1 MSVKLRL
8 FPTVPA
14 GILAVRWAMKSYSA
28 WIAAAVLCVS
38 PVGAQNLLEHAAA
51 AAGATIGVGT
61 GKLLSNGIDKI
72 LDKAA
77 STGSNNTTKQPTT
90 VRLPTPP
97 GTNPPPALNNGPSVS
112 QGPDNTPSAPA
123 SRPRGR
129 SRRGTAPIDPD
140 KPVFASDA
148 PSYTPVPAAIYVPR
162 APSPEDFA
170 KVKEGSTREDVK
182 VALGTPASHMIIPD
196 DDGHLVEIL
205 TYADLNRRVG
215 SVRLDNGVVVSV
227 NR

>member
-1 MSVKLRL
+1 
-8 FPTVPA
+8 
-14 GILAVRWAMKSYSA
+14 MKSYSA
-28 WIAAAVLCVS
+28 WIAAAVLCMS

-77 STGSNNTTKQPTT
+77 ANGSNSATKQPAT
-90 VRLPTPP
+90 VRLPSPP
-97 GTNPPPALNNGPSVS
+97 GTTPPPAMNSGPSVS
-112 QGPDNTPSAPA
+112 QSPDNTPSAPV
-123 SRPRGR
+123 SRSRGR
-129 SRRGTAPIDPD
+129 SRRPAAPIDPD
-140 KPVFASDA
+140 KPVFASDS

-162 APSPEDFA
+162 APSSEDFA
-170 KVKEGSTREDVK
+170 KVKEGSTREEVK
-182 VALGTPASHMIIPD
+182 IALGTPASHIIIPD
-196 DDGHLVEIL
+196 DDGHLIEIL

-215 SVRLDNGVVVSV
+215 SVRLDNGVVAAV